1 MKKESIEKILEQ
13 GTPRQ
18 KIFLLFAD
26 IVNKEEEVD
35 TRYLTEEEKDNILE
49 LVRNNKKLKSFY
61 NQVEYNYNGFLY
73 FRKHSSLAL
82 ETIQKQVLKFGKE
95 IETKILLDNC
105 IKGYQSIAEII
116 SKTVGMD
123 GININMSKEVFQNII
138 INQFASTEIG
148 NKLEKLTEK
157 QSAIDAMILLSKKI
171 DLLKEIKE
179 LNEEIENAKTV
190 IETLKNYILKL
201 LPIPAYSKK
210 IRQEE
215 QEICMAIK
223 TAQHFLNSYLYNKK
237 LPPKYMEKYRILDWL
252 NIKIDSI
259 EDNIK
264 AMQGIKDEE

>member
-1 MKKESIEKILEQ
+1 MKKESIKKILEK

-18 KIFLLFAD
+18 KIFLLFVD

-35 TRYLTEEEKDNILE
+35 TRYLTEEEKNNILE
-49 LVRNNKKLKSFY
+49 LVKNNKKLKGFY
-61 NQVEYNYNGFLY
+61 DKTEYNYNGFLY

-105 IKGYQSIAEII
+105 IKGYQSIAEVI
-116 SKTVGMD
+116 SKTVGIE
-123 GININMSKEVFQNII
+123 GININMSKKVFQDVI
-138 INQFASTEIG
+138 INQFTSTEIG
-148 NKLEKLTEK
+148 SKIEKLTEK

-179 LNEEIENAKTV
+179 LNEEIENAKTI
-190 IETLKNYILKL
+190 IETLKNYLLKL
-201 LPIPAYSKK
+201 LPITAYSKK

-215 QEICMAIK
+215 EEIYKAIK
-223 TAQHFLNSYLYNKK
+223 TAEHFLNSYLYNKK
-237 LPPKYMEKYRILDWL
+237 LPPKHMEKYRILDWK